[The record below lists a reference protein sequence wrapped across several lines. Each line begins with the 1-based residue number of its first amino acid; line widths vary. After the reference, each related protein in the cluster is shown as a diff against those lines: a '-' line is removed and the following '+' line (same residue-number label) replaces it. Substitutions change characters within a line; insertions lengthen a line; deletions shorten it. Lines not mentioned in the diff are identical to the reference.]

1 MLKRLLPSLLPC
13 LLPSLLPL
21 PLLLLLNTLPA
32 MSQTP
37 PAPTTAATV
46 TANATPA
53 DPFLWLEDVQGERA
67 LAWVR
72 QRNAESE
79 GLLQATP
86 GFAEMR
92 TALREVLD
100 SRAQIPYVARR
111 GDWFYNLWRDA
122 ANPRGLWRRTT
133 LAEYRKPEPVWE
145 TVLDIDALGK
155 AEGENWVWAGSTCLA
170 PEYRRCL
177 ISLSRGGADARVV
190 REFDTVTKAFVKDGF
205 TLPEAKSA
213 VAWLDADTLFVGTD
227 FGPGSLTASGYTRV
241 TKRWQRGTPFAALAA
256 AAPFFEGEVQ
266 DVAAGVSVDRTP
278 GFERITAYR
287 ALDFYT
293 NSLALLQGDKL
304 VPIDKPADAQL
315 SFWRERVLIQLRSDW
330 TVGGRTWPQGA
341 LLVGNAAAYLK
352 GERQLEAVFTP
363 TATRSLS
370 SFTATRDVLLL
381 TVSDNV
387 ASRIEEWRH
396 ADGRWSKR
404 DVKAPFPGTLSVQ
417 PLHDPQLKTDTLAD
431 AYFMNVADLLQPDTL
446 QLGRVG
452 SDARDLLKTRP
463 AFFDAAGMRVEQLF
477 ATSADGTRVPYFVIW
492 PKGAKADGTNPTLL
506 YGYGG
511 FEVSMQPS
519 YSGTRGRAWLAR
531 GGVFVLANIRGGG
544 EFGPGWHQA
553 AIKANKQ
560 KSYDD
565 FIAVAEDLIRR
576 KITDPRHLGI
586 QGGSNGGLLVGAVML
601 QRPELFNAV
610 VCQVP
615 LLDMQ
620 RYHRLLAGASWM
632 AEYGDP
638 DKPEEWA
645 WISKYSPYQNVPA
658 KEAGRKLPK
667 VLFATSTR
675 DDRVHPGHARKMAAK
690 MAEQGHPLLYWEN
703 IEGGHGGAADNGQR
717 AQMMA
722 LEFAFLWQQLG
733 R

>member
-1 MLKRLLPSLLPC
+1 MLKRLLRSLRLLRLLP
-13 LLPSLLPL
+13 
-21 PLLLLLNTLPA
+21 LLLNTLPA

-37 PAPTTAATV
+37 PASTTAATA
-46 TANATPA
+46 TGNAAPA
-53 DPFLWLEDVQGERA
+53 DPYLWLEDVQGERA

-111 GDWFYNLWRDA
+111 GDWFYNLWKDA

-170 PEYRRCL
+170 PAYRRCL
-177 ISLSRGGADARVV
+177 VSLSRGGADARVV

-205 TLPEAKSA
+205 ALPEAKSA
-213 VAWLDADTLFVGTD
+213 VDWLDADTIFVGTD

-241 TKRWQRGTPFAALAA
+241 IKRWQRGTPFAALAA

-266 DVAAGVSVDRTP
+266 DVAAGVSVDHTP

-293 NSLALLQGDKL
+293 NSLALLQGDRL

-341 LLVGNAAAYLK
+341 LLVGNAAAFLK
-352 GERQLEAVFTP
+352 GERALEAVFTP
-363 TATRSLS
+363 TATRSLDS
-370 SFTATRDVLLL
+370 YAATRDVLLL

-396 ADGRWSKR
+396 ADGRWTQR
-404 DVKAPFPGTLSVQ
+404 DVQAPFPGTLSVQ

-576 KITDPRHLGI
+576 KITDTRHLGI

-610 VCQVP
+610 VSQVP

-638 DKPEEWA
+638 DKPAEWA

-658 KEAGRKLPK
+658 RQAGRKLPK
-667 VLFATSTR
+667 VMFTTSTR

-722 LEFAFLWQQLG
+722 LEFAFLWQQLA